1 MHTILKVGIRGKKRL
16 LRQLCEKGGVDLILN
31 GTVPDLPSKGSKLV
45 AGPFWVWLPMV
56 ECYLAQNRESRL
68 TNGGP

>member
-45 AGPFWVWLPMV
+45 AGPF
-56 ECYLAQNRESRL
+56 
-68 TNGGP
+68 